1 MWLRRGIRGLTVLI
15 GTFVPIWALWFLT
28 AIALD
33 REDAAYRSAQ
43 RSPNPGKAPHTWLGL
58 VELLGSVDHY
68 LADNINLWRVP
79 GIALVAL
86 LVLWAM
92 GVPVFTKER
101 ATGQTQPSLTRV
113 VVTSLAVGM
122 FLGLPWLFAL
132 FKVLTRKEPW

>member
-1 MWLRRGIRGLTVLI
+1 LTVLI

-33 REDAAYRSAQ
+33 REDAAYRNAHP
-43 RSPNPGKAPHTWLGL
+43 SPNPAKAPHTWLGP

-68 LADNINLWRVP
+68 LADNINLWLVP
-79 GIALVAL
+79 GLALVAL

-92 GVPVFTKER
+92 GVPVFNKER
-101 ATGQTQPSLTRV
+101 AAGQREPSLPRV

-122 FLGLPWLFAL
+122 FLGLPWLYAL
-132 FKVLTRKEPW
+132 FRVLTRNEPW